1 MCLRT
6 VEDGLSM
13 FSTTCVV
20 CGSDGGGCI
29 GERELGVRLVRA
41 VPDGQ
46 GTFMGAGWAD
56 YSRLNPGAPGEH
68 LTIQRS
74 WLAT

>member
-1 MCLRT
+1 MGAVRLVFWRT
-6 VEDGLSM
+6 VEDGLSI

-29 GERELGVRLVRA
+29 GERELGVSLVRA

-46 GTFMGAGWAD
+46 GTFMGAGWAT
-56 YSRLNPGAPGEH
+56 SH
-68 LTIQRS
+68 S
-74 WLAT
+74 